1 MQLGHLRQY
10 CALNPTPSEMFTDG
24 MSDFI
29 SHNLTTHNAQ
39 WILHNAALADEIYKI
54 KMGAVM
60 DTLRLFTGRNR
71 EEVRVYLANAYRGL
85 PQSSG
90 ATCYHSVS
98 TQPSTSRQLPTPAA
112 VRTEIN
118 SGLSLPR
125 PSIPRAPALDQSYED
140 YNTLAPL
147 QLRDSDEKRCQQTK
161 STDAVQTDNSGS
173 SSSSATNQESDTAPS
188 VRKTLAEPQITY
200 DGIIN
205 FRAYDGDGEGV
216 QVELGHDSP
225 EDARFPPGSSPCDDR
240 ANSVESKDE
249 VEQEREF
256 YEGSIY

>member
-10 CALNPTPSEMFTDG
+10 CALNPTPDDTFTDG

-29 SHNLTTHNAQ
+29 SHNLTAHNAQ

-54 KMGAVM
+54 KMGAVV

-71 EEVRVYLANAYRGL
+71 EEVRAYLANAYRGL

-90 ATCYHSVS
+90 YTSYHSVF
-98 TQPSTSRQLPTPAA
+98 TQPSTSRQPPTPDA

-125 PSIPRAPALDQSYED
+125 PSIPHAQARDRSYGD

-147 QLRDSDEKRCQQTK
+147 QLRDSDQKRCQQTK
-161 STDAVQTDNSGS
+161 STDAVRTDNSEN
-173 SSSSATNQESDTAPS
+173 SSSSATTQESDTSPS
-188 VRKTLAEPQITY
+188 VRKTLAGPQTAC
-200 DGIIN
+200 DSIIN
-205 FRAYDGDGEGV
+205 FRTYDGDGDGG
-216 QVELGHDSP
+216 QVVLDHDSP
-225 EDARFPPGSSPCDDR
+225 EDASCSPKSSPCDVSAD
-240 ANSVESKDE
+240 SVESKDE
-249 VEQEREF
+249 MEQEREF

>member
-10 CALNPTPSEMFTDG
+10 CALNPAPSEMFTGG

-29 SHNLTTHNAQ
+29 SHNLTAHNAQ

-60 DTLRLFTGRNR
+60 DTLLLFTGANR

-90 ATCYHSVS
+90 STPYHSVF
-98 TQPSTSRQLPTPAA
+98 TQPFTSRQLPTPAA
-112 VRTEIN
+112 IRTEIN
-118 SGLSLPR
+118 SDLSLPR
-125 PSIPRAPALDQSYED
+125 PSISHAQARDQSYED

-147 QLRDSDEKRCQQTK
+147 QLRDSDQKRCQQIK

-173 SSSSATNQESDTAPS
+173 SSSSATTQESDTSPS
-188 VRKTLAEPQITY
+188 VRKTLAEPQTAYDSITNFRTY
-200 DGIIN
+200 DGDN
-205 FRAYDGDGEGV
+205 DGGQMV
-216 QVELGHDSP
+216 LGHDSP
-225 EDARFPPGSSPCDDR
+225 EDASFSPRSSPCDDR
-240 ANSVESKDE
+240 ADSVESKDE
-249 VEQEREF
+249 MEQEREF